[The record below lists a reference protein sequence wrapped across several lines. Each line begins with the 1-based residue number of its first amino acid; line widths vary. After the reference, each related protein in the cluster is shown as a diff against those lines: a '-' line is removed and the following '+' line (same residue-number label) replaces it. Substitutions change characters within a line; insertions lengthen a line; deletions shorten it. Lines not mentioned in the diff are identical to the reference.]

1 MLALPLLIAALPFA
15 LPGSWVLL
23 ASMASGSHRVPAN
36 MRKIARRR
44 VRGKRGGSFG
54 RFLGLAFQQVLTVQ
68 KSVQKMEG
76 RDSCHFEC
84 RKM

>member
-54 RFLGLAFQQVLTVQ
+54 TFLGLEFEQVQ
-68 KSVQKMEG
+68 KISTEDG
-76 RDSCHFEC
+76 GA
-84 RKM
+84 